1 MIGVMHPL
9 AKFRFCPV
17 CGSSHFRDNDNKSK
31 RCENC
36 GFEYYINPS
45 SAVAAFIQDSEKKL
59 LVVIRAKEP
68 GKGTID
74 LPGGFCDI
82 GERLEQ
88 AIVREVEE
96 ETSMHVTS
104 CEYMFS
110 EPNKYRYSDF
120 DIPTLDSFFR
130 CEVENVAVSK
140 ADDDAS
146 ELMWLSRGDIKT
158 ELFGLRS
165 IRNAV
170 RRFLDDEDNW

>member
-1 MIGVMHPL
+1 
-9 AKFRFCPV
+9 
-17 CGSSHFRDNDNKSK
+17 
-31 RCENC
+31 
-36 GFEYYINPS
+36 
-45 SAVAAFIQDSEKKL
+45 
-59 LVVIRAKEP
+59 
-68 GKGTID
+68 
-74 LPGGFCDI
+74 
-82 GERLEQ
+82 
-88 AIVREVEE
+88 
-96 ETSMHVTS
+96 
-104 CEYMFS
+104 MFS

>member
-1 MIGVMHPL
+1 MHPL
-9 AKFRFCPV
+9 EKFRFCPV

-88 AIVREVEE
+88 AIVR
-96 ETSMHVTS
+96 
-104 CEYMFS
+104 
-110 EPNKYRYSDF
+110 
-120 DIPTLDSFFR
+120 
-130 CEVENVAVSK
+130 
-140 ADDDAS
+140 
-146 ELMWLSRGDIKT
+146 
-158 ELFGLRS
+158 
-165 IRNAV
+165 
-170 RRFLDDEDNW
+170 